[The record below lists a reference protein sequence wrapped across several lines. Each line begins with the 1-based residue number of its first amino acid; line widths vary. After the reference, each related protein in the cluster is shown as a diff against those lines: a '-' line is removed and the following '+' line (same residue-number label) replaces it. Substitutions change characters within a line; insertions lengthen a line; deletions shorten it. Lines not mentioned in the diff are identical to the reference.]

1 MYRSAPFVPKGFFGL
16 ISNVQNASYIFLITQ
31 EVLFNQLPTLIVIHI
46 GGKECREKPFVITMM
61 LLNALRHAIGI
72 FPARC
77 QPLKFFRIINANKYF
92 CFFSASDFIGCQPKQ
107 FHKTQRLQHS
117 SESHIGK
124 MDVTVPVSCVFSM

>member
-61 LLNALRHAIGI
+61 LLNALQHAIGI